1 MQPRFL
7 AQRQPP
13 RSSAWLVFAGGV
25 LTLGAAGALLLGKAV
40 PLPAPEAEP
49 GSTPDNPLP
58 PTSVN
63 PDSAPAIS
71 WTRASAALSGAADPY
86 NPELEKLAIE
96 RNQNQKLDPSST
108 AGLLYNGI
116 RTVIGL
122 VPVVGQII
130 SVGMALFE
138 WLGPRIV
145 GPSSGGWNA
154 LPMLARQRA
163 VLYQLTPDFYGKP
176 RPFPSQQIDL
186 SAPADKPKRAFGVYV
201 PDEVFAQQY
210 RAWLRRFLQTRMLEA
225 EFFRVTRTT
234 DEVML
239 PALVMELLYQDGL
252 WPPPLEPMPPRL
264 ADYQTRFATG
274 QNPAAFYYFDDS
286 VIDQDS
292 PLTREVYEQLVR
304 EYQDDAQRFGARL
317 AQLEMPADLRDI
329 AVSAGCVPRWG
340 SVANP
345 KHVGSSKGSY

>member
-1 MQPRFL
+1 MATRDTRPH
-7 AQRQPP
+7 
-13 RSSAWLVFAGGV
+13 RSSTRSALLFLAGGV
-25 LTLGAAGALLLGKAV
+25 VTLGATAAVLLDSSRQQTTDPGSQNAPTDGELPAV
-40 PLPAPEAEP
+40 PGTAP
-49 GSTPDNPLP
+49 PL
-58 PTSVN
+58 
-63 PDSAPAIS
+63 S
-71 WTRASAALSGAADPY
+71 WTKASVALAGAADPY
-86 NPELEKLAIE
+86 NPGLEQLTIA

-130 SVGMALFE
+130 SLGMALFE

-163 VLYQLTPDFYGKP
+163 VLYQLTPDFYGQP

-186 SAPADKPKRAFGVYV
+186 SAPADKPARPFGVYV
-201 PDEVFAQQY
+201 PDEIYAQQY
-210 RAWLRRFLQTRMLEA
+210 RAWLRRFLQTRMYEA

-239 PALVMELLYQDGL
+239 PALVMNLLFQEGL

-264 ADYQTRFATG
+264 ADYQARFSTG
-274 QNPAAFYYFDDS
+274 QNPAARYYFDDG
-286 VIDQDS
+286 VIDHDN

-317 AQLEMPADLRDI
+317 AQLEMPAELRELADN
-329 AVSAGCVPRWG
+329 AGCVPRWG
-340 SVANP
+340 SAANP
-345 KHVGSSKGSY
+345 KRVESARGTY